1 MESLQIQDAFAPY
14 YVDRPAK
21 AAKADK
27 IAKRGESAGL
37 TAHASDIRTR
47 LEACR
52 NQLARAIAAAEA
64 ERR

>member
-21 AAKADK
+21 SDKAAK
-27 IAKRGESAGL
+27 RRET
-37 TAHASDIRTR
+37 TAVKGHPSDIRAR

-52 NQLARAIAAAEA
+52 NKLARAIAAAEA
-64 ERR
+64 ERH

>member
-21 AAKADK
+21 ADK
-27 IAKRGESAGL
+27 TAKRKEAGIL
-37 TAHASDIRTR
+37 TVHASGHPDSGWRPAATSS
-47 LEACR
+47 
-52 NQLARAIAAAEA
+52 ARAIAAAEA

>member
-21 AAKADK
+21 TDK
-27 IAKRGESAGL
+27 TQTRKETASL
-37 TAHASDIRTR
+37 TVHPSDIRTR

-52 NQLARAIAAAEA
+52 NRLARAIAAAEA

>member
-21 AAKADK
+21 ADK
-27 IAKRGESAGL
+27 TAKRKETSAL
-37 TAHASDIRTR
+37 TVHPSDIRTR

>member
-14 YVDRPAK
+14 YVDRKAK
-21 AAKADK
+21 SDK
-27 IAKRGESAGL
+27 TAKRGETTSL
-37 TAHASDIRTR
+37 TVHASDIRTR

-52 NQLARAIAAAEA
+52 NRLARAIAAAEA